1 MANILTGISG
11 RAPCPTTL
19 WKYEQ
24 MRGKIS
30 AQELQEQEIN
40 FNGTLYIDG
49 YWVKT
54 GWRKFI
60 EAKLGRKFTNREWK
74 RYRYKVIYVVATQDK
89 VILDFQITNRM
100 PSFIEL
106 VPLMNRI

>member
-1 MANILTGISG
+1 WKSHTVGEIFTEGLTGISG

-49 YWVKT
+49 YWVK
-54 GWRKFI
+54 
-60 EAKLGRKFTNREWK
+60 L
-74 RYRYKVIYVVATQDK
+74 YKQGKCAMC
-89 VILDFQITNRM
+89 L
-100 PSFIEL
+100 
-106 VPLMNRI
+106 